1 MYSVHSCFDE
11 QLFLMFNLQYLTNY
25 HKMVLEACKRE
36 LVFSNMYLETD
47 NDQRKEEREYCGL
60 IKASL
65 IG

>member
-11 QLFLMFNLQYLTNY
+11 QLLLMFNLQDLTYY

-47 NDQRKEEREYCGL
+47 SDQKKEEREHCRL

>member
-1 MYSVHSCFDE
+1 
-11 QLFLMFNLQYLTNY
+11 MFNLQGLTYY

-47 NDQRKEEREYCGL
+47 SDQKKEEREHCRL